1 MKPVARLSCSAAM
14 IALGCSGL
22 GAGARPAP
30 GQQDAAQ
37 VRVEQTL
44 AQMTQDEKIQLLHGT
59 MPLFIPVAKRAPGM
73 PVGAGVI
80 AGIERLGIPPQ
91 YATDA
96 SLGVSNIMDMRK
108 GDVATALPSG
118 LSLASTWNPAL
129 LREGGRM
136 IGSEAVAKGFNVM
149 LAGGVNLVRDPRAGR
164 NFEYLGED
172 PLLGGVLVAAQIEG
186 VQSNGIIATIKH
198 FALNNQELGRSSAS
212 VEMDEAAMRE
222 SDLLAFQIGI
232 ERGRPGSVMCAY
244 NKVGGTYACENKFL
258 LTDVLRRDWG
268 FKGYVMSD
276 WGAVHST
283 EALLAGLDQQSGEML
298 DRKRWFSAELKPKL
312 ADGRIPM
319 AAVDTAAKRI
329 LWAIYD
335 KGVDK
340 TAIATKPID
349 YARNGEVALQAAR
362 EGTVLLRNEGGM
374 LPLAGPVRSILVIG
388 GKADLGV
395 LSGGGSSQV
404 VPVGGFRAVEK
415 IESGPAATFARRA
428 WGGTPPLDS
437 LRRTFGNAQ
446 VTFVDG
452 SDVQGAADAAK
463 AADVAVVFATKFA
476 TEAED
481 QTDLSLDGQQ
491 DALIDAV
498 ASANPHTV
506 VVLETGNPVA
516 MPWLTKVPAV
526 LAAWYPGQ
534 RGGDAV
540 AEILAGKANPS
551 GRLPVTFPVSG
562 HQLPN
567 PVLPGSDLPP
577 PSKEDK
583 ATYGLQTNSPP
594 FTITY
599 PEGADVGYRWFDR
612 KGETPLFAFGHGLS
626 YTTFNYSALKVR
638 GGRTVRA
645 SFTVTN
651 TGAREG
657 ADVPQVYVTLP
668 GKARRLI
675 GWDKPVLRPGE
686 SRTVTITA
694 DPRLLASF
702 DAVRQRWVVLPGKVK
717 IEVAR
722 SASDPVLT
730 AQVSLIAQTIKP

>member
-1 MKPVARLSCSAAM
+1 MTPAARLSCSAAM
-14 IALGCSGL
+14 IALGC
-22 GAGARPAP
+22 AGAEAKPPRTPQDPAE
-30 GQQDAAQ
+30 ARA
-37 VRVEQTL
+37 EQTV
-44 AQMTQDEKIQLLHGT
+44 AQMTQEEKIQLLHGT
-59 MPLFIPVAKRAPGM
+59 MAVFIPAAKRAPGM

-80 AGIERLGIPPQ
+80 AGIERLGIPSQ

-118 LSLASTWNPAL
+118 LSLAATWNPAL

-172 PLLGGVLVAAQIEG
+172 PLLAGVLVGAQIKG

-198 FALNNQELGRSSAS
+198 FALNNQEIGRATAS

-232 ERGRPGSVMCAY
+232 ERGKPGSVMCSY
-244 NKVGGTYACENKFL
+244 NKVGGTYACENRFL

-283 EALLAGLDQQSGEML
+283 EALLTGLDQQSGEMI
-298 DRKRWFSAELKPKL
+298 DRKRWFSTELKPKL
-312 ADGRIPM
+312 ADGSIPLS
-319 AAVDTAAKRI
+319 AVDTAARRI
-329 LWAIYD
+329 LWAIYAN
-335 KGVDK
+335 GVDR
-340 TAIATKPID
+340 TPSGQKPID
-349 YARNGEVALQAAR
+349 YAANGEVALQAAR
-362 EGTVLLRNEGGM
+362 EGTVLLRNEGNI
-374 LPLAGPVRSILVIG
+374 LPLSGSLRSIVVIG

-415 IESGPAATFARRA
+415 LESGPAAIFARRA
-428 WGGTPPLDS
+428 WGGTPPLDA
-437 LRRTFGNAQ
+437 LRRAFGNAQ

-452 SDVQGAADAAK
+452 SDAQQAAAAAK

-481 QTDLSLDGQQ
+481 QPDLALDGQQ

-498 ASANPHTV
+498 ASANARTV
-506 VVLETGNPVA
+506 VVLQTGNGVA
-516 MPWLTKVPAV
+516 MPWLDKVPAV

-534 RGGDAV
+534 RGGDAI
-540 AEILAGKANPS
+540 AEVLSGSVNPS
-551 GRLPVTFPVSG
+551 GRLPVTFTASLQ
-562 HQLPN
+562 QLPN

-583 ATYGLQTNSPP
+583 ITYGVNTNSPP

-599 PEGADVGYRWFDR
+599 PEGSDAGYRWFDR
-612 KGETPLFAFGHGLS
+612 KGEKPLFAFGHGLS
-626 YTTFNYSALKVR
+626 YTTFRYSALKAK
-638 GGRTVRA
+638 GGRTVSAR
-645 SFTVTN
+645 FTVTN
-651 TGAREG
+651 TGTREG

-675 GWDKPVLRPGE
+675 GWDKPVLKPGE
-686 SRTVTITA
+686 SRTVTIEA

-702 DAVRQRWVVLPGKVK
+702 DAALGRWVVKPGKVK

-730 AQVSLIAQTIKP
+730 GQVSLIAQTIKP